1 MNEKSKFVTVNTS
14 IFDAL
19 DIYSVHRKELTEED
33 KERLLT
39 LSDTTLER
47 AVNTLNLISGLL
59 EDRQNLRAEGEELL
73 TLSDDE
79 LTDQIKDAITL
90 QADIIKQCLGV
101 NQVVSGRYILTR

>member
-1 MNEKSKFVTVNTS
+1 MNKEAKFVKPNTS
-14 IFDAL
+14 VFEALSIFSA
-19 DIYSVHRKELTEED
+19 HENELTAED
-33 KERLLT
+33 KERLIT
-39 LSDTTLER
+39 LSDASLER

-90 QADIIKQCLGV
+90 QADVIKHCLGV